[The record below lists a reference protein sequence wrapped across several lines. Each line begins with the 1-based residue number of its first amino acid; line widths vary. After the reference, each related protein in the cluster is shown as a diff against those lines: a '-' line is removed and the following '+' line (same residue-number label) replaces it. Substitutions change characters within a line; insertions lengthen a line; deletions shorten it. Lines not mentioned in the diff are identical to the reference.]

1 MSVFSRTQP
10 VQEAPAPPPPP
21 EPTQEEL
28 RRAEIAREGARPAAE
43 RIREQVQRRE
53 AQEQAQR
60 EYVAD
65 AERRRAREDYERRQH
80 NLELRAQAQRAWAAR
95 RSELQGKVAAARTQ
109 LTQFQA
115 EADAAYARGDL
126 TTAAQA
132 SALVPLVQRA
142 LGQAEAELSAHI
154 GAQPAFPGGR

>member
-21 EPTQEEL
+21 EPTPEEL
-28 RRAEIAREGARPAAE
+28 RRAEIAREGARPARERVAE
-43 RIREQVQRRE
+43 MVAKRE
-53 AQEQAQR
+53 AEEAAQR
-60 EYVAD
+60 EHVAES
-65 AERRRAREDYERRQH
+65 ERRLAREDYERRQH
-80 NLELRAQAQRAWAAR
+80 NLELRARAQTAWAAR

-126 TTAAQA
+126 VTAAQA
-132 SALVPLVQRA
+132 SALVPVVQRV
-142 LGQAEAELSAHI
+142 LGQAESELSAHTA
-154 GAQPAFPGGR
+154 AQPAFPGGR